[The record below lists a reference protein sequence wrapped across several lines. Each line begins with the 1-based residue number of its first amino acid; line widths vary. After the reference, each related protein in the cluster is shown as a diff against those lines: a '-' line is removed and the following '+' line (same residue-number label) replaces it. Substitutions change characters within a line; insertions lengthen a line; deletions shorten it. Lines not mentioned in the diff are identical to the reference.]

1 MFLTF
6 KKRQCHTMQVILKY
20 SSKHVIIDSSTKD
33 SNTTGFNSE
42 DCFFSYLVIGNGN
55 KRQKK
60 ISCFFN
66 R

>member
-1 MFLTF
+1 
-6 KKRQCHTMQVILKY
+6 MQVILKY